1 MITRDGKLE
10 IFENFVL
17 DAHLPKHAGKKRSE
31 LSRMVNVWIDHI
43 RDRQDDEESKSDGD
57 VGINFVQQFRQ
68 SDTMD
73 IPGLVMTEGDG
84 FIIGNRKY
92 RNKKVWSFLLFPIF
106 WIIGLFRKKKLANI
120 EAARMSVKDFFA
132 SVKNSAK
139 ELEIIAERAAGYER
153 ALVSAT
159 KTGQVALKERLMGG
173 LDAHRSETQLFAS
186 GNKKYVTEEDV
197 VEFVKR
203 AKRGLRLDWIKNFT
217 RIIPNEVI
225 DTKVKLDGLCVFDNY
240 VVMHYDPNKKAWAET
255 QEEVNRRR
263 DPILFGVILGSR
275 KLYFVGDWVD
285 DLCDLTLEQ
294 IAAELG
300 QQAIKEIE

>member
-10 IFENFVL
+10 IFENFIV
-17 DAHLPKHAGKKRSE
+17 DASLPKHFGKKRSE
-31 LSRMVNVWIDHI
+31 LSKMVNAWVDYH
-43 RDRQDDEESKSDGD
+43 RDSDSESKNDGD
-57 VGINFVQQFRQ
+57 VGFIQAWREPEE
-68 SDTMD
+68 MD
-73 IPGLVMTEGDG
+73 IPGLVKTEGDG

-92 RNKKVWSFLLFPIF
+92 RNKKVWSFLLFPIL
-106 WIIGLFRKKKLANI
+106 WMVGLFRKKKMAKI

-132 SVKNSAK
+132 SIKNSAR
-139 ELEIIAERAAGYER
+139 ELEILAERAAGYEK
-153 ALVSAT
+153 ALINAT
-159 KTGQVALKERLMGG
+159 KAGQVALKERLLSG

-186 GNKKYVTEEDV
+186 DHKKYVTEEDV
-197 VEFVKR
+197 VKFVKQ

-225 DTKVKLDGLCVFDNY
+225 FTKVSLDELTVFDNY
-240 VVMHYDPNKKAWAET
+240 VVMHYDPNKNSWAET
-255 QEEVNRRR
+255 QEEANRRR

-300 QQAIKEIE
+300 QQAIKEIV